1 MKSDD
6 RMARAT
12 PSLLVW
18 AADWGNSFSLVL
30 VLWALCYLGL
40 MSFVREAT
48 WWHVLKAVS
57 FLPMNAG
64 ATVLALRASRRTGTD
79 PRIRRALLLLGL
91 AFGCVLIGN
100 TVAFYERFV
109 RENNP
114 LVAWTN
120 VLYFGLYVLGL
131 AGLLSFPLARRA
143 KNEYR
148 KFLLDAGAVIV
159 AGGLADWYLIIVP
172 SNQHELGGIWGTIW
186 ALAYPICSLLLLLGV
201 VTTILRRPT
210 QRNPGASN
218 VLLAGMVLYLLS
230 DLANDLTI
238 LEYGWGGVSYTDVT
252 YMMAYV
258 LITSAFARYFWKT
271 PIVVDEQDVKSRSQP
286 FNYLPYVGVAL
297 CYTLLGVVAV
307 RRWPDPMS
315 VLAIGGIVITF
326 LVVVRQI
333 AAVRENVRLLSDQS
347 KRENEA
353 RFEALVRHSTDVIT
367 IVDSDGIIRYVSPTI
382 TQIFGHQPGDLEGKR
397 LSEIVH
403 PDDVPRTLS
412 FFTSVLPRGAVTTP
426 AEWRMRHRYGGWRDV
441 DVIGTNLLDEP
452 TVRGI
457 VLNTRDISERKA
469 LQA

>member
-1 MKSDD
+1 MKSND
-6 RMARAT
+6 RMARVT
-12 PSLLVW
+12 PALRVW

-30 VLWALCYLGL
+30 VLWALCYIGL

-64 ATVLALRASRRTGTD
+64 ATVLALRASRRSDTD

-91 AFGCVLIGN
+91 AFGCVLMGN
-100 TVAFYERFV
+100 TVAFYVRFV

-131 AGLLSFPLARRA
+131 AGLLSFPLARRVN
-143 KNEYR
+143 NEYR
-148 KFLLDAGAVIV
+148 KFLLDAATVIV

-201 VTTILRRPT
+201 VTAILRRPA
-210 QRNPGASN
+210 QRNAAASN

-238 LEYGWGGVSYTDVT
+238 LENGWGGVSYTDVT
-252 YMMAYV
+252 YMASYI
-258 LITSAFARYFWKT
+258 LITSAFARYFWKA
-271 PIVVDEQDVKSRSQP
+271 PVVVDEQDVKSRSQQ
-286 FNYLPYVGVAL
+286 FNYLPYIGVAL
-297 CYTLLGVVAV
+297 CYALLGVVAV
-307 RRWPDPMS
+307 RRWPDQMS

-367 IVDSDGIIRYVSPTI
+367 IVDADGIIRYVC
-382 TQIFGHQPGDLEGKR
+382 L
-397 LSEIVH
+397 LY
-403 PDDVPRTLS
+403 
-412 FFTSVLPRGAVTTP
+412 TSDA
-426 AEWRMRHRYGGWRDV
+426 A
-441 DVIGTNLLDEP
+441 
-452 TVRGI
+452 
-457 VLNTRDISERKA
+457 
-469 LQA
+469 